1 MLDSAGT
8 CLKTFND
15 YQDNAEMQLLKLSI
29 PEGHPWIGKTV
40 KELNVLSD
48 TMIVVIKRGN
58 DSVIPKGN
66 TKIRANDKIILGGEV
81 YRENAD
87 VTLEEEIVNENH
99 KWCDKLVC
107 KIHIPDNVLI
117 VGIRRKNGKT
127 IIPKGNTLICNGDT
141 LILCKGKF
149 VGEIKP
155 TAVHAKT
162 EKPATTHVKE
172 DEGQVSEQ
180 VAMEGFEF
188 GPSRADMQQVVAEQK
203 DLQ

>member
-1 MLDSAGT
+1 MLDSAGV

-87 VTLEEEIVNENH
+87 VTLEEELVTENH
-99 KWCDKLVC
+99 KWCDKLIC

-127 IIPKGNTLICNGDT
+127 IIPKGNTLICKGDT

-155 TAVHAKT
+155 AHAKP
-162 EKPATTHVKE
+162 EKPVVGTQKETTEQIVL
-172 DEGQVSEQ
+172 EQ
-180 VAMEGFEF
+180 VVMEGFEAE
-188 GPSRADMQQVVAEQK
+188 GDGKNLTSDQVVE
-203 DLQ
+203 

>member
-1 MLDSAGT
+1 
-8 CLKTFND
+8 
-15 YQDNAEMQLLKLSI
+15 
-29 PEGHPWIGKTV
+29 
-40 KELNVLSD
+40 
-48 TMIVVIKRGN
+48 MIVVIKRGK

-87 VTLEEEIVNENH
+87 VTLEEQEVNQNH
-99 KWCDKLVC
+99 KWCNKPIC

-117 VGIRRKNGKT
+117 VGVRRKSGKT

-155 TAVHAKT
+155 TATQTHAKT
-162 EKPATTHVKE
+162 EKPVVHVVKE
-172 DEGQVSEQ
+172 KTDDVIAGQV
-180 VAMEGFEF
+180 VMEGFETK
-188 GPSRADMQQVVAEQK
+188 PVAETKEEQ
-203 DLQ
+203 